1 MSPFTPWITE
11 SIRQWLELNEKSIK
25 IIADK
30 ALNARRAREAA
41 RKARETVRNQN
52 EKKQKALKFDSKL
65 ADCYSKKRN
74 QCEIYIT
81 EGDSASGN
89 LKMLVIMNFKQF
101 YLSEVK
107 FLILKSKP

>member
-52 EKKQKALKFDSKL
+52 EKNKKL
-65 ADCYSKKRN
+65 
-74 QCEIYIT
+74 
-81 EGDSASGN
+81 
-89 LKMLVIMNFKQF
+89 
-101 YLSEVK
+101 
-107 FLILKSKP
+107 

>member
-41 RKARETVRNQN
+41 RKAREAVRQPK
-52 EKKQKALKFDSKL
+52 EKKKQFLNLPSKL
-65 ADCYSKKRN
+65 VDCWSKDRN
-74 QCEIYIT
+74 KCELFVV
-81 EGDSASGN
+81 EGRRK
-89 LKMLVIMNFKQF
+89 LL
-101 YLSEVK
+101 
-107 FLILKSKP
+107 P